1 MKMEPWQERVIQEKK
16 ELDEKIEKLKKFIK
30 NAPEKLATETEMLRL
45 EVQFTIMQSYS
56 NILDVRIKSW
66 EKPNDNG

>member
-16 ELDEKIEKLKKFIK
+16 ELDEKIEKLKNFIK
-30 NAPEKLATETEMLRL
+30 NAPEKIATETEMLRL

-66 EKPNDNG
+66 EKPNES

>member
-1 MKMEPWQERVIQEKK
+1 MEPWQERVIQEKK

>member
-1 MKMEPWQERVIQEKK
+1 MEPWQERVIQEKK

-30 NAPEKLATETEMLRL
+30 NAPEKIATETEMLRL

-66 EKPNDNG
+66 EKPNES

>member
-1 MKMEPWQERVIQEKK
+1 MEPWQERVIQEKK
-16 ELDEKIEKLKKFIK
+16 ELDEKIEKLKNFIK
-30 NAPEKLATETEMLRL
+30 NAPEKIATETEMLRL

-66 EKPNDNG
+66 EKPNES